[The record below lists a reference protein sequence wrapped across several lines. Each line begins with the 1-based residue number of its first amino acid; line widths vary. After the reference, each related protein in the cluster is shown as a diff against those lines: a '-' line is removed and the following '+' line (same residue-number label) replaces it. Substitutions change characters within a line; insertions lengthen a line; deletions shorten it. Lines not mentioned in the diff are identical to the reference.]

1 MNRRELIV
9 GIGGLIGMS
18 IIPVIASEYS
28 TCAVCGA
35 RTPRVPDGYLAFCEP
50 CGYMIGDA
58 VDGGLGK
65 RWKENGWGP
74 FYMRFHDG
82 VPIHG
87 GVKVT

>member
-1 MNRRELIV
+1 MNRRELIKGV
-9 GIGGLIGMS
+9 CGLIGIS
-18 IIPVIASEYS
+18 ILPAATYS

-74 FYMRFHDG
+74 FYVRFGDMP
-82 VPIHG
+82 VHG
-87 GVKVT
+87 AVRVA